1 MIRMVNQLLIEI
13 ATPNTIYDEIINN
26 LIAPRYDLKPELIS
40 EIAISFL
47 ENREKIDEVYKQ
59 GYFKYYF
66 INTVKNQIHSNTST
80 FHKNV
85 RIKDYEYIDEITLLE
100 DYSDI
105 DHKIVFE
112 EKLELIQK
120 IYGKIK
126 KNWFQATIWE
136 EYFINN
142 KTYRQIEQ
150 DWGIDHCLAF
160 HTVKKMKKL
169 IKDNLNVE

>member
-1 MIRMVNQLLIEI
+1 MVNRLLIEI

-47 ENREKIDEVYKQ
+47 ENKEKIDEVYKQ

-85 RIKDYEYIDEITLLE
+85 RIKDYEYIDEITLIN
-100 DYSDI
+100 DDDDI
-105 DHKIVFE
+105 EYKLLFE
-112 EKLELIQK
+112 EKLESIQK
-120 IYGKIK
+120 VYGKIK

-142 KTYRQIEQ
+142 KTYRQIES
-150 DWGIDHCLAF
+150 DWGIDHVLAW
-160 HTVKKMKKL
+160 HTVDKLKKQIKKQ
-169 IKDNLNVE
+169 LNENNR

>member
-1 MIRMVNQLLIEI
+1 MVNQLLIEI

-47 ENREKIDEVYKQ
+47 ENKEKIDEVYKQ

-85 RIKDYEYIDEITLLE
+85 RIKDYEYIDQITIV
-100 DYSDI
+100 DDDDDI
-105 DHKIVFE
+105 EYKILFE
-112 EKLELIQK
+112 EKLESIQRV
-120 IYGKIK
+120 YGKIK

-142 KTYRQIEQ
+142 KTYRQIEE
-150 DWGIDHCLAF
+150 DWSIDHCLAF
-160 HTVKKMKKL
+160 HTVKKMKNL
-169 IKDNLNVE
+169 IKSELNIK